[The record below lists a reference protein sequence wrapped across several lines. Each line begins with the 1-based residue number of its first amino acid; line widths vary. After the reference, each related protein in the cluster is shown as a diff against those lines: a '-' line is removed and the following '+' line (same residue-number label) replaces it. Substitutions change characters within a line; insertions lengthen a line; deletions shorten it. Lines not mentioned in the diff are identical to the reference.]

1 VEHEVSVDDVEF
13 ALLKQSVNELR
24 RETARLE
31 NELEIMKQADKQKLT
46 AGVIA
51 LGSIVISLL
60 TYLWFLFNGGKP

>member
-1 VEHEVSVDDVEF
+1 MSVDDVEF